1 MSNLKKPLEGITV
14 VDFTHVLSG
23 PYCAMVLAD
32 QGARVIKVERI
43 RLGDDSRQFGPFYE
57 DGTSVYYYFVNR
69 GKESIA
75 VNLKDP
81 GDMSLIK
88 RIISKADVVVENFR
102 PGTMAKLGIAPDEL
116 VKEFPRLI
124 VCSISGFGQTG
135 PMSQE
140 PAYDSVIQ
148 ALSGLMSVTG
158 FPDGIPT
165 RVGTSIGDLSA
176 GLFAYAA
183 ITTALYAREK
193 TGKGTTIDIS
203 MLDGLFSLMEHGLMD
218 SLALKI
224 NPERIGNRHPSITP
238 FDAFACKDRLLV
250 ICCGNDVLF
259 GHLCVTLG
267 LPDLPKDQRF
277 DSNAKRNANQQ
288 ALKDLLE
295 GPLRQD
301 TAVAWRTKLEKAGI
315 PVGLVL
321 TVEEAENLEQIRFR
335 NMVSQ
340 SGDKAVP
347 GNPIKFGSYSAG
359 ISPVVPPRLDAEGPA
374 IRKEFSA

>member
-1 MSNLKKPLEGITV
+1 MTNLKKPLEGITV

-23 PYCAMVLAD
+23 PFCAMMLAD

-81 GDMSLIK
+81 GDMNLIK

-102 PGTMAKLGIAPDEL
+102 PGTMSKLGIAPDVL

-259 GHLCVTLG
+259 GHLCDTLG
-267 LPDLPKDQRF
+267 LPALAKDERF
-277 DSNAKRNANQQ
+277 DWNAKRNANQQ

-295 GPLRQD
+295 GRLRQD
-301 TAVAWRTKLEKAGI
+301 TADAWRTKLEKAGI

-321 TVEEAENLEQIRFR
+321 TVEEAENLEQIKFR

-359 ISPVVPPRLDAEGPA
+359 ISPVVPPRLDAEGPG

>member
-102 PGTMAKLGIAPDEL
+102 PGTMAKLGIAPDVL

-124 VCSISGFGQTG
+124 ICSISGFGQTG

-301 TAVAWRTKLEKAGI
+301 TADGWRTILEKAGI

-321 TVEEAENLEQIRFR
+321 TVEEAENLEQIKFR
-335 NMVSQ
+335 KMVSQ

-347 GNPIKFGSYSAG
+347 GNPLKFGSYSAE
-359 ISPVVPPRLDAEGPA
+359 ISPVVPPRLDAEGPG
-374 IRKEFSA
+374 IRKEFSE

>member
-1 MSNLKKPLEGITV
+1 M
-14 VDFTHVLSG
+14 
-23 PYCAMVLAD
+23 
-32 QGARVIKVERI
+32 
-43 RLGDDSRQFGPFYE
+43 
-57 DGTSVYYYFVNR
+57 
-69 GKESIA
+69 
-75 VNLKDP
+75 
-81 GDMSLIK
+81 
-88 RIISKADVVVENFR
+88 SKADVVIENFR
-102 PGTMAKLGIAPDEL
+102 PGTMAKLGISTEVL
-116 VKEFPRLI
+116 VKENPRLI

-238 FDAFACKDRLLV
+238 FDAFTCKDRLIV

-259 GHLCVTLG
+259 SHLCDNLG
-267 LPDLPKDQRF
+267 LKDLPKDERF
-277 DSNAKRNANQQ
+277 VTNAFRNENQQ

-295 GPLRQD
+295 VPLKTD
-301 TAVAWRTKLEKAGI
+301 TAASWREKLEKAGI

-321 TVEEAENLEQIRFR
+321 SVEEAENLEQIRFR
-335 NMVSQ
+335 NMVEH
-340 SGDKAVP
+340 SGDKEVP
-347 GNPIKFGSYSAG
+347 GNPIKFGAYSSE
-359 ISPVVPPRLDAEGPA
+359 ISPLVPPKLDAEGPG
-374 IRKEFSA
+374 IRKEFSE

>member
-1 MSNLKKPLEGITV
+1 MTNLEKPLEGITV
-14 VDFTHVLSG
+14 VDFTHVLS
-23 PYCAMVLAD
+23 
-32 QGARVIKVERI
+32 
-43 RLGDDSRQFGPFYE
+43 
-57 DGTSVYYYFVNR
+57 
-69 GKESIA
+69 
-75 VNLKDP
+75 
-81 GDMSLIK
+81 
-88 RIISKADVVVENFR
+88 
-102 PGTMAKLGIAPDEL
+102 
-116 VKEFPRLI
+116 
-124 VCSISGFGQTG
+124 
-135 PMSQE
+135 
-140 PAYDSVIQ
+140 
-148 ALSGLMSVTG
+148 
-158 FPDGIPT
+158 
-165 RVGTSIGDLSA
+165 A

-183 ITTALYAREK
+183 ITTAPYAREK

-259 GHLCVTLG
+259 GHLCDTLG
-267 LPDLPKDQRF
+267 LPALAKDERF
-277 DSNAKRNANQQ
+277 DSNAKRNANHQ

-301 TAVAWRTKLEKAGI
+301 TADAWRTKLEKAGI

-321 TVEEAENLEQIRFR
+321 TAEEAENLEQIRFR

-347 GNPIKFGSYSAG
+347 GNPIKFGSYSAW
-359 ISPVVPPRLDAEGPA
+359 ISPVVPPRLDAEGPG